1 MAAKS
6 EEAIARARARA
17 KAWREANPERVAA
30 WGKQYREAHSEKIDE
45 QRRAWRDG
53 NREQIA
59 SQRKAAREANPE
71 RDRETQRRARERRR
85 SRELRRLAH
94 NAHSRLMRERD
105 PEAARERSRRFRE
118 EHPDKVREYQRRY
131 RERHPERAR
140 QNQAMAAQ
148 RHRDANAEAIRERQ
162 RSAAA
167 ERRQQRPDA
176 YRQWYERNLEEQRAR
191 GREASRLRSR
201 LKKAGLPP
209 RNIHRAY
216 AADRRANDAAADRYF
231 RRERSVEELAVIA
244 TELEQRGNLRLPRSV
259 RELRRDLMD
268 GPLPAAYYLQQSVE
282 NRDPRDESGDFTS
295 QRYLTALKRMRNRE
309 LEALREQHEQ
319 GLQNIHAQRP
329 QIYEHLQL
337 RRRAAL
343 REEIQMD
350 SIARVA
356 RGLKPYDIDHELRVR
371 LDKEVTPVV
380 NAKLTEVKEHTL
392 QRVDEILARY
402 GEVSDPAAPYRAPG
416 ATPTSGPGLR

>member
-1 MAAKS
+1 M
-6 EEAIARARARA
+6 
-17 KAWREANPERVAA
+17 
-30 WGKQYREAHSEKIDE
+30 
-45 QRRAWRDG
+45 
-53 NREQIA
+53 
-59 SQRKAAREANPE
+59 
-71 RDRETQRRARERRR
+71 
-85 SRELRRLAH
+85 
-94 NAHSRLMRERD
+94 
-105 PEAARERSRRFRE
+105 
-118 EHPDKVREYQRRY
+118 
-131 RERHPERAR
+131 
-140 QNQAMAAQ
+140 
-148 RHRDANAEAIRERQ
+148 
-162 RSAAA
+162 
-167 ERRQQRPDA
+167 
-176 YRQWYERNLEEQRAR
+176 
-191 GREASRLRSR
+191 
-201 LKKAGLPP
+201 
-209 RNIHRAY
+209 
-216 AADRRANDAAADRYF
+216 
-231 RRERSVEELAVIA
+231 IA